1 MAYKNLGSRTS
12 GASSWLWQRIT
23 GLVLVVVMVGHYFLM
38 HYTPDSGHTYEAVLY
53 RLQNPFWK
61 VFDLTFVVF
70 GLYHGLQ
77 GVWNIIRDFTMSN
90 TGRIV
95 AMILLLIIG
104 VGFGVLGFTTILK
117 F

>member
-1 MAYKNLGSRTS
+1 MTYKNFGSRTS

-38 HYTPDSGHTYEAVLY
+38 HYTPDSGHTYEAVLN
-53 RLQNPFWK
+53 RMQNPFWK

-77 GVWNIIRDFTMSN
+77 GVWNIIHDFTMSN

-104 VGFGVLGFTTILK
+104 VGFGVLGFITILK